1 MDMGFRREY
10 LHEDAVEVLGSARG
24 HMGHVRMYESV
35 ELVSSCMRHDAA
47 KISRTL

>member
-1 MDMGFRREY
+1 MDMGFRRKY
-10 LHEDAVEVLGSARG
+10 LHEVAVEVLGSARG

-35 ELVSSCMRHDAA
+35 LVSSCMMHDAA